1 MSKKKTIVVNLFGG
15 PGAGKSTQAL
25 GVTYKLKLNGVNC
38 EYASE
43 IAKDL
48 VWREDYGSL
57 KDQVKIFG
65 KQNSKIFDLKNKVDV
80 IVTDS
85 PAVMGLLYCDPNE
98 ISVKE
103 LKALAVAEFNR
114 EDIININVMLS
125 RDPNRPYDPNG
136 REQTEEEAKQKD
148 KDVRALLSDL
158 GIRVRHFVGQPATVD
173 YLYTDIM
180 KKLDK
185 ILVESD

>member
-1 MSKKKTIVVNLFGG
+1 MNDRKTIVVNLFGG

-43 IAKDL
+43 HAKDL
-48 VWREDYGSL
+48 MWREDYGSL
-57 KDQVKIFG
+57 KNQINIFG
-65 KQNSKIFDLKNKVDV
+65 KQHDKSFHLKNKVDV

-85 PAVMGLLYCDPNE
+85 PAVMGLLYCDWDLVSP
-98 ISVKE
+98 K
-103 LKALAVAEFNR
+103 LKDLAIDEFNR
-114 EDIININVMLS
+114 DDVVNINIMLK
-125 RDPNRPYDPNG
+125 RDPNRAYDPNG

-148 KDVRALLSDL
+148 KDVRELLSDL
-158 GIRVRHFVGQPATVD
+158 GIRVRHLPANESTVD
-173 YLYTDIM
+173 YLYVEIM

-185 ILVESD
+185 FISD

>member
-1 MSKKKTIVVNLFGG
+1 MSKRKTIVVNLYGG
-15 PGAGKSTQAL
+15 PGSGKSTQAL

-43 IAKDL
+43 HAKDL

-57 KDQVKIFG
+57 KNQINVFG
-65 KQNSKIFDLKNKVDV
+65 KQHDKLFHLKNKVDV

-85 PAVMGLLYCDPNE
+85 PAVMGLLYCDWDLVSP
-98 ISVKE
+98 KLRE
-103 LKALAVAEFNR
+103 LAIDEFNR
-114 EDIININVMLS
+114 DDVININIMLT

-136 REQTEEEAKQKD
+136 REQTEEEAKSKD

-158 GIRVRHFVGQPATVD
+158 GIRVRHFTATESTVD
-173 YLYTDIM
+173 YIYTDIM
-180 KKLDK
+180 KKLNK
-185 ILVESD
+185 ILVDSE